1 MRKVSLKQAKRLRE
15 YNKLRDEFLKDK
27 TCQFPGCESDQV
39 TLHHAAGRIG
49 DNLTD
54 VSKFRALCWE
64 HHNYCEINPDI
75 AKEWGL
81 SESRLTPKLN
91 D

>member
-15 YNKLRDEFLKDK
+15 YNKARDEFLKDK
-27 TCQFPGCESDQV
+27 TCQFPGCESEDV
-39 TLHHAAGRIG
+39 TLHHSRGRIG

-54 VSKFRALCWE
+54 VSTFRALYW
-64 HHNYCEINPDI
+64 HHHQYIELNPDV

-81 SESRLTPKLN
+81 SESRLTKH
-91 D
+91 